1 MHCCFV
7 SVKIPRDMP
16 TIIGKR
22 VVRRFILPVLDEFG
36 YVPPE
41 PDIQNHMNEHFH
53 VDGEQ
58 KELCMAFYLTDEEA
72 MKTAS
77 IRAEWKPR
85 EETPLDKYERKA
97 LRKMSKKRKRKRT
110 TASTASTATT
120 ACPICLE
127 TCTKPITI
135 NCDHTFCYD
144 CIRKWIG
151 IKRNCPVCHEEINV
165 QKYVRKK
172 RLKIPDKNP

>member
-16 TIIGKR
+16 NIIGKR
-22 VVRRFILPVLDEFG
+22 VARSFILPVLDEFG

-41 PDIQNHMNEHFH
+41 PDIQNHMNEHI
-53 VDGEQ
+53 DGDEEQ

-85 EETPLDKYERKA
+85 EETPLDKSERKA
-97 LRKMSKKRKRKRT
+97 LRKMSKKRKR
-110 TASTASTATT
+110 TATT

-127 TCTKPITI
+127 NCTKPTTI
-135 NCDHTFCYD
+135 DCNHTFCYD

-151 IKRNCPVCHEEINV
+151 IKRKCPVCDEEINV